1 MNILITG
8 GSGLI
13 GTSLTNLLL
22 DNGHKVRILTRDKD
36 VKPPFYEW
44 SSDKVDEKAF
54 KDLDGIIHLAGS
66 PINNRWTAKEKKI
79 ILSSRI
85 DTANLLYE
93 YINKLNI
100 QLKFFISASGASY
113 YGQVT
118 KENIFVEEDE
128 PGNDFLAQVC
138 VKWEN
143 SADQFK
149 SHADRVI
156 KIRTPIVLSKDAKS
170 YQLMKLPTQFGL
182 GASLG
187 SGKQWMPWV
196 HLEDLCRI
204 YLSAS
209 ENIQFNGPINA
220 VVENQVQH
228 DQFMELLAKSFNKSI
243 WLPNI
248 PAPLV
253 KLTMGENACIIL
265 EGSRLSNQKINDLDF
280 KFKYDDLKEALN
292 SMS

>member
-22 DNGHKVRILTRDKD
+22 ENGHKVRILTRDND

-44 SSDKVDEKAF
+44 SSEKVDQNAF

-79 ILSSRI
+79 IFSSRI

-93 YINKLNI
+93 YVNKLNI

-138 VKWEN
+138 IKWEKA
-143 SADQFK
+143 ADQFK
-149 SHADRVI
+149 PYADRIV
-156 KIRTPIVLSKDAKS
+156 KIRTPLVLSKEAKS
-170 YQLMKLPTQFGL
+170 YQLMKLPTQYGL
-182 GASLG
+182 GACLG
-187 SGKQWMPWV
+187 TGKQWMPWV

-209 ENIQFNGPINA
+209 ENTQFNGPINA
-220 VVENQVQH
+220 VVENQVKH
-228 DQFMELLAKSFNKSI
+228 AQFMELLAKSFNKSI

-265 EGSRLSNQKINDLDF
+265 EGSRLSNQKLIDLGFEFNFPKLDMF
-280 KFKYDDLKEALN
+280 L
-292 SMS
+292 